1 MALLP
6 TVRWEYPA
14 ALWCLALLP
23 LLAALLAYGWILQR
37 RLLQR
42 WSQVAAV
49 RSHSMLPSLRTELQR
64 AFCLLS
70 GFALAVLGFASPML
84 SSVHLEPAWER
95 VALGLILDVSPS
107 MRAPAN
113 PQMPTGPSRIDLLKQ
128 TALDLF
134 EHLPNGVRVGI
145 VAFAGVSVPIVSQP
159 SADHQAIIAKIRR
172 LEPTF
177 IVNPG
182 SNLAAAVQ
190 QGLSLFV
197 DTTLDTKPDT
207 VSLIL
212 LSDGDSS
219 ITPALQ
225 HALQQTPIP
234 IYTLGIG
241 APQPARIPA
250 PQRTDGFLTNQA
262 GQALTTVVN
271 ASVLRFIAEQT
282 GGMYYPAAQRVDLS
296 QRLRQL
302 VDSYGQRVAEPV
314 QRPRSARRGLF
325 FAAFCSILLYQFQ
338 TRTGRLWTLGLRSP
352 WRSPSG

>member
-1 MALLP
+1 MALLH
-6 TVRWEYPA
+6 TVQWEYPI

-23 LLAALLAYGWILQR
+23 ILAALLAYDWLLQR
-37 RLLQR
+37 RLLRR

-64 AFCLLS
+64 AICLLS
-70 GFALAVLGFASPML
+70 GFALAILGFASPML

-95 VALGLILDVSPS
+95 VAIGFILDVSPS
-107 MRAPAN
+107 MRAPADS
-113 PQMPTGPSRIDLLKQ
+113 QRPTGPSRLALLKQ
-128 TALDLF
+128 AVQDLF
-134 EHLPNGVRVGI
+134 EHLPSGVRVGI

-159 SADHQAIIAKIRR
+159 SADHQAILAKIRR
-172 LEPTF
+172 LDPTF

-182 SNLAAAVQ
+182 TNLAAAVQ

-197 DTTLDTKPDT
+197 DTTLDAQPDT

-212 LSDGDSS
+212 LSDGDTS

-225 HALQQTPIP
+225 HALRQTPIP

-241 APQPARIPA
+241 EPRPTRIPD
-250 PQRTDGFLTNQA
+250 PQRPDGFLTDQA
-262 GQALTTVVN
+262 GRVLTTVVN

-282 GGMYYPAAQRVDLS
+282 GGIYYPAAQRADLS
-296 QRLRQL
+296 QRLQQL

-325 FAAFCSILLYQFQ
+325 FAAFCCILLYQFQ
-338 TRTGRLWTLGLRSP
+338 TRSGRLRRRRAALR
-352 WRSPSG
+352 GC